1 VCEKIE
7 VKLPH
12 RAILLQDK
20 LDPISKKLRIDRL
33 LPILTVE
40 NMLNMLPELVTPL
53 KLIVEPKLAKFN
65 TDRLLPSRT

>member
-1 VCEKIE
+1 VCEKID

-12 RAILLQDK
+12 RAILLQDR

>member
-40 NMLNMLPELVTPL
+40 NMLNILPELVTPL

>member
-1 VCEKIE
+1 VCEKID